1 MGMLMRMELTMEN
14 DEVLVVPGPLVPFL
28 EIGHVWDWNDPLP
41 SGEDNIVTT
50 FEHAVICIAALAD
63 GVYPTASGVST
74 MGQLERIARFRD
86 ISWID
91 LFYEDEDAPQSF
103 FVPYEDDRPT
113 PVGTPNR
120 LMQTTFDEAGNLWIY
135 IDGDKPPQQEGNV

>member
-1 MGMLMRMELTMEN
+1 MSMLLRMELTMEN

-28 EIGHVWDWNDPLP
+28 EIGHVWDWNDP
-41 SGEDNIVTT
+41 
-50 FEHAVICIAALAD
+50 
-63 GVYPTASGVST
+63 
-74 MGQLERIARFRD
+74 ERIARFRD

-91 LFYEDEDAPQSF
+91 LFYEGEDVPQSF

-120 LMQTTFDEAGNLWIY
+120 LMQTAFDEAGNLWIY
-135 IDGDKPPQQEGNV
+135 IDGDKPPQEGEA